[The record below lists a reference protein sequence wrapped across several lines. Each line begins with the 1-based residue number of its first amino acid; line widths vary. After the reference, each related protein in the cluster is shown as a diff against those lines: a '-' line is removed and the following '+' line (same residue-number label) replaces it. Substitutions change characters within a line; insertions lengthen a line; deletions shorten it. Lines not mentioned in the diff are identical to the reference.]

1 MSEGYKRSKCCTKAQ
16 KFKQQNVSV
25 LFHIKCKCCQIG
37 FYEKLSLIIFFELDP
52 FFSSSICV
60 SVCLQATKCWH
71 ILDEL
76 ALILWYNMHFYIV
89 CALSGWG
96 KGSHVRITVYSM

>member
-1 MSEGYKRSKCCTKAQ
+1 M
-16 KFKQQNVSV
+16 
-25 LFHIKCKCCQIG
+25 
-37 FYEKLSLIIFFELDP
+37 
-52 FFSSSICV
+52 CV

-96 KGSHVRITVYSM
+96 KGTHVRITVYSM

>member
-37 FYEKLSLIIFFELDP
+37 FYEKLSLIIFLNWIL
-52 FFSSSICV
+52 FSVHLFHCV
-60 SVCLQATKCWH
+60 FIY

-76 ALILWYNMHFYIV
+76 ALILWYNMHFCIV
-89 CALSGWG
+89 CAFSGWG
-96 KGSHVRITVYSM
+96 KGSHVRIPVYSM